1 MGRIGDERLIGD
13 AEERSSDGWGKRE
26 AGTVLSEIGS
36 RTPPGSISNNSQHLD
51 WGDMGIPTLQGWRR
65 HRK

>member
-1 MGRIGDERLIGD
+1 MGRIGDERLIGA
-13 AEERSSDGWGKRE
+13 AEERSSDGWGRKE

-36 RTPPGSISNNSQHLD
+36 RTLQGFISKNSQHLD
-51 WGDMGIPTLQGWRR
+51 WGDMGIPTLQEWRR